1 MYDFTRAGVRKVFL
15 VCSFALLLILIAV
28 TLRHG
33 TSSNMGRYSPGHVP
47 ASNGSQK
54 CFDLSSLDYKSWK
67 LGMVTATKPRLAA
80 NCSKLVA
87 GDKKEVEMVRN
98 RTSRWKNAVSDK
110 AMLKRVRNCS
120 WLREYFTD
128 NLYNSE
134 LEKYFPIA
142 FTFVVY
148 DSPQQ
153 VLRLLRL
160 LYRPQNAYCI
170 HYDAK
175 TTSPIKEYAKA
186 IAGCL
191 DNVIV
196 PSKLER
202 VVWGHYSVLAA
213 QMNCMT
219 DLLKFRSHSGANRKW
234 KYLLNLCG
242 KELPLLTSKE
252 MVQKFV
258 KLNGSSSLRVL
269 RPENTKRIQYLAK
282 LSKDKLRMV
291 VDKTVPL
298 GPPPFNISQYYKSQ
312 SYVALSYQFT
322 KYLTTNSRAIEI
334 HSFFKKCK
342 NPEEHFYATMFM
354 MSGVPGGYD
363 KALESDYF
371 ILENVFW
378 MYSKDAEC
386 RGKIVHSICIVGVGD
401 LPHIING
408 RRGHIFHNK
417 YFMEYDHTVMRC
429 MEERIVQRNK
439 LEYQQD
445 RNCSSVITNHG

>member
-1 MYDFTRAGVRKVFL
+1 MKLFRLSLVVLVVVLVVVVLGMNSIYSVCPGRIAQCSHIESRRKIE
-15 VCSFALLLILIAV
+15 S
-28 TLRHG
+28 R
-33 TSSNMGRYSPGHVP
+33 NM
-47 ASNGSQK
+47 
-54 CFDLSSLDYKSWK
+54 FKSWER
-67 LGMVTATKPRLAA
+67 GVVTTDTPEVPV
-80 NCSKLVA
+80 NCSKLIA
-87 GDKKEVEMVRN
+87 GDEEEIQRVSSI
-98 RTSRWKNAVSDK
+98 TATWKSAVSDE
-110 AMLKRVRNCS
+110 AMLERVRDCS

-134 LEKYFPIA
+134 LEKSFPIA

-175 TTSPIKEYAKA
+175 TTSLIKEYAKA

-191 DNVIV
+191 DNVII

-202 VVWGHYSVLAA
+202 VVWGHYSLLAA
-213 QMNCMT
+213 QINCMT
-219 DLLKFRSHSGANRKW
+219 DLLKFRSHSGASRKW

-242 KELPLLTSKE
+242 KELPLVTSKE
-252 MVQKFV
+252 MVLKLV

-282 LSKDKLRMV
+282 LSEDKLRMV
-291 VDKTVPL
+291 VDKTVLL
-298 GPPPFNISQYYKSQ
+298 GPPPFKLSQYYKSQ

-322 KYLTTNSRAIEI
+322 EYLTTNSRAIEI
-334 HSFFKKCK
+334 HNFFRKCK
-342 NPEEHFYATMFM
+342 FPEEHFYATMFM

-363 KALESDYF
+363 KEQKSNYF

-386 RGKIVHSICIVGVGD
+386 RGKISTFN
-401 LPHIING
+401 LYSW
-408 RRGHIFHNK
+408 RGGPTS
-417 YFMEYDHTVMRC
+417 YC
-429 MEERIVQRNK
+429 Q
-439 LEYQQD
+439 
-445 RNCSSVITNHG
+445 